1 MPSMPDPLHPAPV
14 HLPIALAASI
24 PILAIRWSLP
34 AARCGSAAVRPRAL
48 RVGSA
53 WLALETGEDEEE
65 RVEGVVVER
74 HIEVQMS
81 HGGGALAYAHGAAGA
96 HLDRT
101 AARR

>member
-14 HLPIALAASI
+14 QLPIALAASI
-24 PILAIRWSLP
+24 PILAIRWSFP
-34 AARCGSAAVRPRAL
+34 A
-48 RVGSA
+48 
-53 WLALETGEDEEE
+53 E
-65 RVEGVVVER
+65 RVVVER

-81 HGGGALAYAHGAAGA
+81 HGGGALAYAHGAASA